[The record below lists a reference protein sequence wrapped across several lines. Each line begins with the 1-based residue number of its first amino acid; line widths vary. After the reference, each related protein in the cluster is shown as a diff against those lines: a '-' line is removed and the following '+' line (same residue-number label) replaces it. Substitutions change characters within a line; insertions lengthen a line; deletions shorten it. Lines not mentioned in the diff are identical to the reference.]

1 MCKLPNLG
9 SPFYWYTMK
18 NIPLLLDALQSAAFD
33 NFKANMEHVFT
44 VNTDPSVKW
53 W

>member
-1 MCKLPNLG
+1 MPNVLTIYR
-9 SPFYWYTMK
+9 STMK
-18 NIPLLLDALQSAAFD
+18 KNAPLPLDALQSAAFD